1 MRTKEEIG
9 MGTKHDR
16 GCTQAYKVTYDGVPR
31 CICGK
36 TDPNW
41 VRYEQ
46 PEKAFQKGEDAIA
59 QVDKNEVD
67 DWKERALEAVQKCAK
82 KNETFIVDDVWKEL
96 EADDAPH
103 IRDAIGPVM
112 RRAVKAGYMEA
123 TDRHRP
129 SQSLTAHRLQR
140 RIWMSLIY
148 KEELE

>member
-1 MRTKEEIG
+1 M
-9 MGTKHDR
+9 KHDK
-16 GCTQAYKVTYDGVPR
+16 GCTETYKVTYDGVPR

-41 VRYEQ
+41 TRYEQ
-46 PEKAFQKGEDAIA
+46 PEKTAQRREIAIA
-59 QVDKNEVD
+59 QVDENEVD
-67 DWKERALEAVQKCAK
+67 EWKERALEAVQMCAE

-96 EADDAPH
+96 DPSDAPH

-129 SQSLTAHRLQR
+129 SESLTAHGLQR
-140 RIWMSLIY
+140 RVWRSLL
-148 KEELE
+148 K